1 MSRKRPQE
9 EYNESLSGRFKRWL
23 DGEKDPFVG
32 TLEMKPPAPVQEP
45 EEPYGPS
52 DYEAIRKKSRDYPRN
67 KRLKGYGHVYRTV
80 SVAVCLLLIGILV
93 YAVSFLPSVGAE
105 SNPANNEVPARYI
118 TQGLEETGSVNLVTG
133 MILTYRAFDTF
144 GETTV
149 LFIATCCVMIL
160 LMVENEEK
168 RRKLKLD
175 DYGLEPLED
184 TVLKKVAKVVCPV
197 IFLFGIYIILNG
209 HLSPGGGFSGG
220 AVIGAG
226 MILYASSFGF
236 PRTQR
241 FFNEKIYVIVKVT
254 ALLLYGLI
262 ALHFFYT
269 GANGLEHLF
278 PLGEPGAIL
287 SGGIILPINICVGT
301 EVACTIYA
309 FYALFRRGGL

>member
-1 MSRKRPQE
+1 
-9 EYNESLSGRFKRWL
+9 WL
-23 DGEKDPFVG
+23 NGEKDPFVG
-32 TLEMKPPAPVQEP
+32 TLEMKPPPIE
-45 EEPYGPS
+45 EEPGPPYEPS
-52 DYEAIRKKSRDYPRN
+52 DYEEIKKMSRDYSRN
-67 KRLKGYGHVYRTV
+67 ERLKTYSKVYITV
-80 SVAVCLLLIGILV
+80 SILICMLLIMILV
-93 YAVSFLPSVGAE
+93 YAVSYLPSVGE
-105 SNPANNEVPARYI
+105 KSNPTNNEVPERYI
-118 TQGLEETGSVNLVTG
+118 TEGLQETGSVNVVTG
-133 MILTYRAFDTF
+133 MILTYRSFDTF

-160 LMVENEEK
+160 LLVENEEK
-168 RRKLKLD
+168 RKKLKLD
-175 DYGLEPLED
+175 DYGKEPLQD
-184 TVLKKVAKVVCPV
+184 TVLKKVAKLVCPI

-226 MILYASSFGF
+226 MILYAAAFGF
-236 PRTQR
+236 TKTQR

-262 ALHFFYT
+262 ALHYFYT
-269 GANGLEHLF
+269 GANGLEHIF
-278 PLGEPGAIL
+278 PLGVPGEIL

>member
-9 EYNESLSGRFKRWL
+9 EYNNSPAFRFKRWL
-23 DGEKDPFVG
+23 NGEKDPFVG
-32 TLEMKPPAPVQEP
+32 TLEMKPPLA
-45 EEPYGPS
+45 EEDPGLPCEPS
-52 DYEAIRKKSRDYPRN
+52 DYEEIRKKSRDYSQNRQL
-67 KRLKGYGHVYRTV
+67 RGYGKV
-80 SVAVCLLLIGILV
+80 SRAVSILVCVLMTAMLV
-93 YAVSFLPSVGAE
+93 YAVSYLPSVGAQ
-105 SNPANNEVPARYI
+105 SNPANNEVPERYI
-118 TQGLEETGSVNLVTG
+118 TQGLQETGSVNIVTG
-133 MILTYRAFDTF
+133 MILTFRAFDTF

-160 LMVENEEK
+160 LMVENEQK
-168 RRKLKLD
+168 RKKLKLD
-175 DYGLEPLED
+175 DYGLEPLQD
-184 TVLKKVAKVVCPV
+184 TVLKKVAKLVCPI

-226 MILYASSFGF
+226 MILYAASFGF
-236 PRTQR
+236 TRTQK

-269 GANGLEHLF
+269 GANGLEHIF
-278 PLGEPGAIL
+278 PMGVPGAIL